1 MQMFSHKQHSRILIA
16 GMLCLVFLLG
26 TVLGWAN
33 THLLSE
39 DGRFQAFTNQLFQ
52 KEVSGNMLNLHY
64 SLAYPE
70 KKGIS
75 RPKPSL
81 GTVSLPSS
89 EIASDSGSGASPESS
104 SGTES
109 FAHQA
114 LQKLQT
120 FQQSGLSE
128 ENQLTLDLL
137 LLYYK
142 TQEEFQDLAILE
154 EPLSPS
160 LGIQAQ
166 LPVLLAEYAFYQ
178 EQDIADY
185 LNLLVSVEP
194 YFESILAFEQEKSKQ
209 GYFMSDTTL
218 DRVLAQCQAF
228 IKDPESNYM
237 LEIFAEKLKEFGK
250 LSQKEQETLV
260 RKHKQILLN
269 KVIPAYQKLIL
280 GLKNLRGT
288 GRHSQGLAHLNG
300 GKEYYEYL
308 LQSQTGSYIPVGDM
322 QKRLAGQI
330 AQDMDTVQ
338 KMLKEQPSLLRK
350 LNSSLDLPE
359 MEPQEI
365 LSALR
370 EKTDQDFPKLENTDF
385 TVRYVHKSMQDY
397 LSPAF
402 YLTPPLDT
410 RSPNVI
416 YLNPADQ
423 SGNLE
428 LFTTL
433 SHEGFPGHLYQ
444 TIYFGNTEPSDIRY
458 LITSS
463 GYVEGWATYVESYG
477 YQYAADYLDD
487 KAASD
492 YVRLAWLN
500 RSINLCIY
508 SLLDIGIHYYGWS
521 QAEAA
526 RLLKLFG
533 ITDAKA
539 LSEIY
544 QYIVETPG
552 NYQKYCWGYINF
564 IDLKTEWQNA
574 LGDDFNLKTF
584 HQNLLEIGPVQ
595 FPVLQKY
602 MKKRL
607 KALFS
612 EQSASTADIDT
623 ATIASTKKEVPSRR
637 LLLIST
643 HFHNHQKTSA
653 ISTVPS

>member
-1 MQMFSHKQHSRILIA
+1 MQLFSHRPRSRILIA
-16 GMLCLVFLLG
+16 GTLCLVFLLG
-26 TVLGWAN
+26 TVLGLAN
-33 THLLSE
+33 THLLTENS
-39 DGRFQAFTNQLFQ
+39 RFERFTEELFQ

-70 KKGIS
+70 KKGIQ
-75 RPKPSL
+75 RPKASL
-81 GTVSLPSS
+81 GTIALPSS
-89 EIASDSGSGASPESS
+89 RSSDAASDSV
-104 SGTES
+104 SGTSSES
-109 FAHQA
+109 APEAENFAYET
-114 LQKLQT
+114 LKKLQA
-120 FQQSGLSE
+120 FKSSDLSDS
-128 ENQLTLDLL
+128 NQLTLDML

-142 TQEEFQDLAILE
+142 TQENFQDLAILE

-166 LPVLLAEYAFYQ
+166 LPVLLAEYTFYQ
-178 EQDIADY
+178 KQDIADY

-194 YFESILAFEQEKSKQ
+194 YFESILAFEQEKSRQ

-218 DRVLAQCQAF
+218 DRVLNQCQAF
-228 IKDPESNYM
+228 IKNPDSNYM
-237 LEIFAEKLKEFGK
+237 LEIFAKKLEKFGN
-250 LSQKEQETLV
+250 LSQKEQDILIQ
-260 RKHKQILLN
+260 KHKQILLN
-269 KVIPAYQKLIL
+269 KVIPAYQKLVL
-280 GLKNLRGT
+280 GLQALRGT
-288 GRHSQGLAHLNG
+288 GRPSQGLAHLNG

-308 LQSQTGSYIPVGDM
+308 LQSQTGSYVPVKDM

-330 AQDMDTVQ
+330 AADMDTVQ

-350 LNSSLDLPE
+350 LNSDLDLPE
-359 MEPQEI
+359 MKAQDI
-365 LSALR
+365 LSALCQKIK
-370 EKTDQDFPKLENTDF
+370 EDFPALTDPDF
-385 TVRYVHKSMQDY
+385 TVRYVHKSMQEY

-416 YLNPADQ
+416 YINPADQ
-423 SGNLE
+423 TSNLE

-444 TIYFGNTEPSDIRY
+444 TVFFGTTTPSDIRY

-463 GYVEGWATYVESYG
+463 GYVEGWATYVESCG

-521 QAEAA
+521 EAEAA

-533 ITDAKA
+533 ITDTRA

-564 IDLKTEWQNA
+564 IDLREEWQKT

-602 MKKRL
+602 MKLRL
-607 KALFS
+607 QKGG
-612 EQSASTADIDT
+612 ASPA
-623 ATIASTKKEVPSRR
+623 PP
-637 LLLIST
+637 T
-643 HFHNHQKTSA
+643 HFHNHQKISA
-653 ISTVPS
+653 VSLTPL

>member
-1 MQMFSHKQHSRILIA
+1 MQLSFHRPIPRTLIA
-16 GMLCLVFLLG
+16 GMLCLVFLFG
-26 TVLGWAN
+26 TILGWTN
-33 THLLSE
+33 THLLTE
-39 DGRFQAFTNQLFQ
+39 DSRFERFTEKLFQ
-52 KEVSGNMLNLHY
+52 EEVSGNMLNLHY

-70 KKGIS
+70 KKGIQ
-75 RPKPSL
+75 RPKASL
-81 GTVSLPSS
+81 GTVTLPSS
-89 EIASDSGSGASPESS
+89 EASDTASDSVSDTSSESEDFASR
-104 SGTES
+104 T
-109 FAHQA
+109 
-114 LQKLQT
+114 LKKLQT
-120 FQQSGLSE
+120 FKTSGLSE
-128 ENQLTLDLL
+128 SNQLTLDML

-142 TQEEFQDLAILE
+142 TQENFQDFAILE

-166 LPVLLAEYAFYQ
+166 LPVLLAEYSFYQ

-218 DRVLAQCQAF
+218 DRVLNQCQAF
-228 IKDPESNYM
+228 IKDPDSNYM
-237 LEIFAEKLKEFGK
+237 LEIFAEKLKEFGR
-250 LSQKEQETLV
+250 LSQKEQDILIQ
-260 RKHKQILLN
+260 KHKQILLN
-269 KVIPAYQKLIL
+269 RVIPAYQKLIL
-280 GLKNLRGT
+280 GLQSLRGT
-288 GRHSQGLAHLNG
+288 GRPSQGLAHLNG

-308 LQSQTGSYIPVGDM
+308 LQSQTGSYVPIKNM

-330 AQDMDTVQ
+330 AADMDTVQ

-350 LNSSLDLPE
+350 LNSNLDLPE
-359 MEPQEI
+359 IEPQDI
-365 LSALR
+365 LSALC
-370 EKTDQDFPKLENTDF
+370 EKTGTDFPALQDTDF
-385 TVRYVHKSMQDY
+385 TVRYVHKSMQEY

-416 YLNPADQ
+416 YINPADQ
-423 SGNLE
+423 TGNLE

-444 TIYFGNTEPSDIRY
+444 TIFFGNTGPSDIRY

-463 GYVEGWATYVESYG
+463 GYIEGWATYVESYG

-492 YVRLAWLN
+492 YVHLAWLN

-521 QAEAA
+521 QAESA

-533 ITDAKA
+533 ITDTKA

-544 QYIVETPG
+544 QYVVETPG
-552 NYQKYCWGYINF
+552 NYQKYCWGYLNF
-564 IDLKTEWQNA
+564 LDLKTEWQNT
-574 LGDDFNLKTF
+574 LGEDFNLKAF

-595 FPVLQKY
+595 FPVLQKN
-602 MKKRL
+602 MRKQLHKL
-607 KALFS
+607 SS
-612 EQSASTADIDT
+612 EKTSAS
-623 ATIASTKKEVPSRR
+623 ATGKSTYSKGGASPAPP
-637 LLLIST
+637 T
-643 HFHNHQKTSA
+643 HFHIHQKISA
-653 ISTVPS
+653 VSIMPS